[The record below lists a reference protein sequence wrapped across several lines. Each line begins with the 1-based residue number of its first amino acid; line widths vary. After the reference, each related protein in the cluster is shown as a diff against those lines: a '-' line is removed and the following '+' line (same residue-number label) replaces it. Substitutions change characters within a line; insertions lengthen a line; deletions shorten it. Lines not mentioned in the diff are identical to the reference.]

1 MKERL
6 QQLPKRLLELWN
18 KYTSKQK
25 TIIVSVFSGV
35 VLALAIL
42 IVLLSRTKYVT
53 LSTFE
58 TTNIATGVVQL
69 LKENGIKYKLQDDN
83 LTVEVDRKRQTDAV
97 VLVAQSDLEETGFGI
112 DDLLNTSISTTS
124 GERLTR
130 AHLYMQSDLK
140 KNIENMVGVDKA
152 IINYVPQ
159 DSSTTILTAKKDT
172 PASVFLTIN
181 DEFDKEETPV
191 SIAVAVAFAIGN
203 SSTEQIRVVDQY
215 GVMLYDGSDPD
226 EEEEITQDEIAAFK
240 NEIALAYKNL
250 VYAGF
255 AACQYQLTEVMPSI
269 TVNMDKK
276 ETYTERYYPDN
287 PDMEQGY
294 QSHYESYSA
303 TGVTNSGDIP
313 GTDSND
319 EVDYMLVNSMGGTS
333 SVDSESYDMIYN
345 KQITNE
351 IYETGVVDKES
362 SFISVVATHVEEV
375 SEAELREKELLT
387 EDMTYEQFQLLFGKP
402 VKTEPSEDLYQMV
415 AKATG
420 IPREN
425 IHITTYD
432 QYKFIEI
439 LEEPVNWEFILTI
452 VLAVLLLAFLAYV
465 VFRGMKPVEVTEVEP
480 ELNYS
485 EILAEHGNNASLEDV
500 EFGEKSE
507 TRILIEKFFDENP
520 ESVAMLLRTWLNDE
534 Y

>member
-1 MKERL
+1 MQERL
-6 QQLPKRLLELWN
+6 KQLPKRLLELWN

-69 LKENGIKYKLQDDN
+69 LDENGIKYKLLSDN
-83 LTVEVDRKRQTDAV
+83 LTVEVDQKRQTDAI

-112 DDLLNTSISTTS
+112 TDLLNTSISTTS

-130 AHLYMQSDLK
+130 SHLYLQSNLK
-140 KNIENMVGVDKA
+140 KEIEKMVGVEDA

-172 PASVFLTIN
+172 PASVFLTITN
-181 DEFDKEETPV
+181 EFDEKTTPE
-191 SIAVAVAFAIGN
+191 SIAVLVAYALGN
-203 SSTEQIRVVDQY
+203 ASTEEIRIVNQH
-215 GVMLYDGSDPD
+215 GVLLYDGPKPED
-226 EEEEITQDEIAAFK
+226 EKPTQDEIAAFK
-240 NEIALAYKNL
+240 NEITTAYKNL

-255 AACQYQLTEVMPSI
+255 LASGYALTEVMPSI

-276 ETYTERYYPDN
+276 ETYTERYYPDAEGA
-287 PDMEQGY
+287 EQGY
-294 QSHYESYSA
+294 FSHYVSYSA
-303 TGVTNSGDIP
+303 TGVSGDGDIP

-319 EVDYMLVNSMGGTS
+319 EPDYYLVGDLGS
-333 SVDSESYDMIYN
+333 SSSIDSETIDYVLN

-351 IYETGVVDKES
+351 IYEIGVVEKEES
-362 SFISVVATHVEEV
+362 YISVVATHVEEV
-375 SEAELREKELLT
+375 TEEMLRENGLLEEL
-387 EDMTYEQFQLLFGKP
+387 TYEQFKLRNSEP
-402 VKTEPSEDLYQMV
+402 VRKETESFLYDMV

-420 IPREN
+420 IPETN
-425 IHITTYD
+425 IHISTYD
-432 QYKFIEI
+432 QYKFVDIE
-439 LEEPVNWEFILTI
+439 EEPVDWEFILTI
-452 VLAVLLLAFLAYV
+452 VLAILLLAFLAYV
-465 VFRGMKPVEVTEVEP
+465 VFRGMSPVEVTEVEP

-485 EILAEHGNNASLEDV
+485 EILAEHGSNASLEDV

-520 ESVAMLLRTWLNDE
+520 ESVALLLRTWLNDE

>member
-1 MKERL
+1 MQERL
-6 QQLPKRLLELWN
+6 KQLPKRLLELWN

-69 LKENGIKYKLQDDN
+69 LDENGIKYKLKDDK
-83 LTVEVDRKRQTDAV
+83 LTVEVDEKRQTDAV
-97 VLVAQSDLEETGFGI
+97 VLVAQSDLEDDGFGI

-130 AHLYMQSDLK
+130 NHLRLQSELK
-140 KNIENMVGVDKA
+140 KDIKKMVGVDDA
-152 IINYVPQ
+152 NIHYVPQ
-159 DSSTTILTAKKDT
+159 DSSTTILTSKKNT
-172 PASVFLTIN
+172 PASVFLSIN
-181 DEFDKEETPV
+181 KEFDEDVTPE
-191 SIAVAVAFAIGN
+191 SIAVLVALALGN
-203 SSTEQIRVVDQY
+203 STTEEIRIVDQY
-215 GVMLYDGSDPD
+215 GVTLYDGPKPED
-226 EEEEITQDEIAAFK
+226 EEMTQDERVAFEEEID
-240 NEIALAYKNL
+240 LAYKNL

-255 AACQYQLTEVMPSI
+255 AACQYQLTEVMPDI
-269 TVNMDKK
+269 KVNYDRK
-276 ETYTERYYPDN
+276 EVYTERYYPDN

-319 EVDYMLVNSMGGTS
+319 EVDYMLVNSMGGS
-333 SVDSESYDMIYN
+333 SSIDSESYDMIYN
-345 KQITNE
+345 KQISNE
-351 IYETGVVDKES
+351 IYETGVVDKEE
-362 SFISVVATHVEEV
+362 SFISIVATHVEEV
-375 SEAELREKELLT
+375 SEAELREKGYLT
-387 EDMTYEQFQLLFGKP
+387 EDMTFESFKLQNGK
-402 VKTEPSEDLYQMV
+402 VKQTETSEDLYQMV

-425 IHITTYD
+425 IHIITQE
-432 QYKFIEI
+432 QYKFLEEV
-439 LEEPVNWEFILTI
+439 EEPVNWEFILTI

-465 VFRGMKPVEVTEVEP
+465 VFRGMAPVEVTEVEP

-520 ESVAMLLRTWLNDE
+520 ESVAMLLRTWLNED

>member
-1 MKERL
+1 MQERL
-6 QQLPKRLLELWN
+6 KELPKRLLELWN

-25 TIIVSVFSGV
+25 TIIITVFSGV

-69 LKENGIKYKLQDDN
+69 LEENGIKYKLLDDN
-83 LTVEVDRKRQTDAV
+83 LTVEVDQKRQTDAV
-97 VLVAQSDLEETGFGI
+97 VLVAQSDLEADGFGI
-112 DDLLNTSISTTS
+112 EDLLSTSISTTS

-130 AHLYMQSDLK
+130 NHLYLQSELK
-140 KNIENMVGVDKA
+140 QNIESWVGIDKA
-152 IINYVPQ
+152 SINYVPQ
-159 DSSTTILTAKKDT
+159 DSSTTILSSKKNI
-172 PASVFLTIN
+172 PASVFLTTN
-181 DEFDKEETPV
+181 KEFDEEVTPE
-191 SIAVAVAFAIGN
+191 AVAVAVAYALGN
-203 SSTEQIRVVDQY
+203 SSTEEIRVVNQY
-215 GVMLYDGSDPD
+215 GVILYDGPKPED
-226 EEEEITQDEIAAFK
+226 EEPTQDEIKAFK
-240 NEIALAYKNL
+240 DEIALAYKNL

-255 AACQYQLTEVMPSI
+255 AACQYQLTEVLPSI

-276 ETYTERYYPDN
+276 EVYTERYYPDN

-303 TGVTNSGDIP
+303 TGVTDSGDIP

-319 EVDYMLVNSMGGTS
+319 ETDYMLVNSMGGS
-333 SVDSESYDMIYN
+333 SSIDSESYDMIYN
-345 KQITNE
+345 KQISNE

-362 SFISVVATHVEEV
+362 STISVVATHVDEV
-375 SEAELREKELLT
+375 TEAELREKGLLT
-387 EDMTYEQFQLLFGKP
+387 EDMTYEQFQLLYGKP

-420 IPREN
+420 IPVEN

-432 QYKFIEI
+432 QYKFVEV

-507 TRILIEKFFDENP
+507 TRMLIEKFFDENP

>member
-1 MKERL
+1 MQERL
-6 QQLPKRLLELWN
+6 KQLPKRLLEIWN
-18 KYTSKQK
+18 KYTTKQK

-58 TTNIATGVVQL
+58 TTNMATGVVQL
-69 LKENGIKYKLQDDN
+69 LNENGIKNKLMDDE
-83 LTVEVDRKRQTDAV
+83 LTVEVDQKRQTDAI
-97 VLVAQSDLEETGFGI
+97 VLVSQSDLQETGFGI

-130 AHLYMQSDLK
+130 NHLYMQSNLK
-140 KNIENMVGVDKA
+140 KDIESMVGVDKA
-152 IINYVPQ
+152 TINYVPQ

-172 PASVFLTIN
+172 PASVFLTVN
-181 DEFDKEETPV
+181 EEFDETVTPE
-191 SIAVAVAFAIGN
+191 SIAVLVAKALGN
-203 SSTEQIRVVDQY
+203 STTEEIRIVNQR
-215 GVMLYDGSDPD
+215 GVLLYDGPKP
-226 EEEEITQDEIAAFK
+226 EEEEPTQDEIMAFK
-240 NEIALAYKNL
+240 DEIADAYKRI

-255 AACQYQLTEVMPSI
+255 VASGYELTEVMPAI
-269 TVNMDKK
+269 TVNMDKR
-276 ETYTERYYPDN
+276 ETYTERRYPDN

-303 TGVTNSGDIP
+303 TGVTGDGDIP

-319 EVDYMLVNSMGGTS
+319 EIDYYIAGDLGS
-333 SVDSESYDMIYN
+333 SSSIDSESIDFVLN
-345 KQITNE
+345 LQITNE
-351 IYETGVVDKES
+351 VYETGVVDKEDS
-362 SFISVVATHVEEV
+362 SISVVATHVEEV
-375 SEAELREKELLT
+375 TEAELREKAILT
-387 EDMTYEQFQLLFGKP
+387 EDMTYEQFKLLYGKP
-402 VKTEPSEDLYQMV
+402 EKTEPSEDLYQMV

-432 QYKFIEI
+432 QYKFVEIEA
-439 LEEPVNWEFILTI
+439 EPVNWEFILTI

-520 ESVAMLLRTWLNDE
+520 ESVALLLRAWLNDE

>member
-1 MKERL
+1 MQERL
-6 QQLPKRLLELWN
+6 KQLPKRLLEIWN
-18 KYTSKQK
+18 KYTTKQK

-58 TTNIATGVVQL
+58 TTNMATGVVQL
-69 LKENGIKYKLQDDN
+69 LNENGIKNKLMDDE
-83 LTVEVDRKRQTDAV
+83 LTVEVDQKRQTDAI
-97 VLVAQSDLEETGFGI
+97 VLVSQSDLQETGFGI

-130 AHLYMQSDLK
+130 NHLYMQSNLK
-140 KNIENMVGVDKA
+140 KDIESMVGVDKA
-152 IINYVPQ
+152 TINYVPQ

-172 PASVFLTIN
+172 PASVFLTVN
-181 DEFDKEETPV
+181 EEFDENVTPE
-191 SIAVAVAFAIGN
+191 SIAVLVAKALGN
-203 SSTEQIRVVDQY
+203 STTEEIRIVNQR
-215 GVMLYDGSDPD
+215 GVLLYDGPKP
-226 EEEEITQDEIAAFK
+226 EEEEPTQDEIMAFK
-240 NEIALAYKNL
+240 DEIADAYKRI

-255 AACQYQLTEVMPSI
+255 VASGYELTEVMPAI
-269 TVNMDKK
+269 TVNMDKR
-276 ETYTERYYPDN
+276 ETYTERRYPDN

-303 TGVTNSGDIP
+303 TGVTGDGDIP

-319 EVDYMLVNSMGGTS
+319 EIDYYIAGDLGS
-333 SVDSESYDMIYN
+333 SSSIDSESIDFVLN
-345 KQITNE
+345 LQITNE
-351 IYETGVVDKES
+351 VYETGVVDKEDS
-362 SFISVVATHVEEV
+362 SISVVATHVEEV
-375 SEAELREKELLT
+375 TEAELREKEILT
-387 EDMTYEQFQLLFGKP
+387 EDMTYEQFKLLYGKP
-402 VKTEPSEDLYQMV
+402 EKTEPSEDLYQMV

-432 QYKFIEI
+432 QYKFVEIEA
-439 LEEPVNWEFILTI
+439 EPVNWEFILTI

-520 ESVAMLLRTWLNDE
+520 ESVALLLRAWLNDE

>member
-1 MKERL
+1 MQERL
-6 QQLPKRLLELWN
+6 KQLPKRLLELWN

-58 TTNIATGVVQL
+58 TTNMATGVVQL
-69 LKENGIKYKLQDDN
+69 LGENGIKYKLLNDN
-83 LTVEVDRKRQTDAV
+83 LTVEVDKKRQTDAI
-97 VLVAQSDLEETGFGI
+97 VLVAQSDLQDTGFGI

-130 AHLYMQSDLK
+130 SHLYLQSDLK
-140 KNIENMVGVDKA
+140 KQIEAMVGVENAK
-152 IINYVPQ
+152 INYVAQ
-159 DSSTTILTAKKDT
+159 DSSTSILTAKKDT
-172 PASVFLTIN
+172 PASVFLTVN
-181 DEFDKEETPV
+181 KDFDENKSPE
-191 SIAVAVAFAIGN
+191 SIAVLVAYALGN
-203 SSTEQIRVVDQY
+203 SSTEEIRIVNQW
-215 GVMLYDGSDPD
+215 GVLLYDGPKPED
-226 EEEEITQDEIAAFK
+226 EEMTQDEVAAFK
-240 NEIALAYKNL
+240 NEIFLAYKNL

-255 AACQYQLTEVMPSI
+255 VANQYQLTEVMPSI

-303 TGVTNSGDIP
+303 TGVTGDGDIP

-319 EVDYMLVNSMGGTS
+319 EQDYMLVNSMGGS
-333 SVDSESYDMIYN
+333 SSIDSESIDRIYN

-351 IYETGVVDKES
+351 IYETGVVDKDS
-362 SFISVVATHVEEV
+362 SSISVVATHVEEV
-375 SEAELREKELLT
+375 TEAELREKQLLT
-387 EDMTYEQFQLLFGKP
+387 EDMTYEQFQLLYGKP

-432 QYKFIEI
+432 QYKFVEE
-439 LEEPVNWEFILTI
+439 LKEPVNWEFILTI

-465 VFRGMKPVEVTEVEP
+465 VFRGMSPVEVTEVEP

-485 EILAEHGNNASLEDV
+485 EILAEHGNNTSLEDV

-507 TRILIEKFFDENP
+507 TRILIEKFFDDNP
-520 ESVAMLLRTWLNDE
+520 ESVAMLLRAWLNDD

>member
-1 MKERL
+1 MQERL
-6 QQLPKRLLELWN
+6 KELPKRLLELWN

-25 TIIVSVFSGV
+25 TIIISVFSCV

-69 LKENGIKYKLQDDN
+69 LDESGIKYKLLDDN
-83 LTVEVDRKRQTDAV
+83 LTVEVDEKRQTDAV
-97 VLVAQSDLEETGFGI
+97 VLVAQSDLQEDGFGI
-112 DDLLNTSISTTS
+112 EDLLSTSISTTS

-130 AHLYMQSDLK
+130 NHLYLQSELK
-140 KNIENMVGVDKA
+140 QKVEAMVGVDEA
-152 IINYVPQ
+152 DIHYVPQ
-159 DSSTTILTAKKDT
+159 DSSTTLLTGKKNT
-172 PASVFLTIN
+172 PASVFLTVN
-181 DEFDKEETPV
+181 EEFNKTVMPE
-191 SIAVAVAFAIGN
+191 SIAVAVAHALGN
-203 SSTEQIRVVDQY
+203 TTTDEIRVVDQY
-215 GVMLYDGSDPD
+215 GVLLYDGPKPED
-226 EEEEITQDEIAAFK
+226 EDMTQDEIEAFK
-240 NEIALAYKNL
+240 DEISLAYKNL

-255 AACQYQLTEVMPSI
+255 VANRYELTEVMPSI
-269 TVNMDKK
+269 SVNMDQK

-294 QSHYESYSA
+294 QLHYESYSA
-303 TGVTNSGDIP
+303 TGVTGDGDIP

-319 EVDYMLVNSMGGTS
+319 EVDYMLVNSMGGSS
-333 SVDSESYDMIYN
+333 SVDSESIDFVYN

-351 IYETGVVDKES
+351 IYETGVVDKETS
-362 SFISVVATHVEEV
+362 SISVVATHVDEV

-387 EDMTYEQFQLLFGKP
+387 EDMTYEQFKLLYGKP
-402 VKTEPSEDLYQMV
+402 RQTQPPEDLYLMV
-415 AKATG
+415 AMATG

-425 IHITTYD
+425 IHIITYD
-432 QYKFIEI
+432 QYKFVEV
-439 LEEPVNWEFILTI
+439 LEEPLDWEFVLTI

-520 ESVAMLLRTWLNDE
+520 ESVAMLLRAWLNDE

>member
-1 MKERL
+1 MQERL
-6 QQLPKRLLELWN
+6 KELPKRLLELWN

-69 LKENGIKYKLQDDN
+69 LDENGIKYKLLDDN

-97 VLVAQSDLEETGFGI
+97 VLVAQSDLEEDGFGI

-130 AHLYMQSDLK
+130 NHLYLQSDLK
-140 KNIENMVGVDKA
+140 KNIESMVGVDAAKV
-152 IINYVPQ
+152 NYVPQ
-159 DSSTTILTAKKDT
+159 DSSTTILTAKKNT

-181 DEFDKEETPV
+181 EEFDETVTPE
-191 SIAVAVAFAIGN
+191 SVAVMVAYALGN
-203 SSTEQIRVVDQY
+203 STTEEIRVVNQY
-215 GVMLYDGSDPD
+215 GVILYDGPKPED
-226 EEEEITQDEIAAFK
+226 EEPTRDEIAAFK
-240 NEIALAYKNL
+240 DEIALAYKNL

-255 AACQYQLTEVMPSI
+255 VASQYQLTEVMPSI

-276 ETYTERYYPDN
+276 EVYTERYYPDGEG
-287 PDMEQGY
+287 MEQGY

-303 TGVTNSGDIP
+303 TGVTGDGDIP

-319 EVDYMLVNSMGGTS
+319 EVDYMLVNSMGGS
-333 SVDSESYDMIYN
+333 SSIDSESIDFIYN
-345 KQITNE
+345 KQISNE
-351 IYETGVVDKES
+351 IYETGVVDKETS
-362 SFISVVATHVEEV
+362 TISVVATHVEEV
-375 SEAELREKELLT
+375 SEAELREKEILT
-387 EDMTYEQFQLLFGKP
+387 EDMTYEQFQLLYGKP

-420 IPREN
+420 IPVEN

-432 QYKFIEI
+432 QYKFLEE

-465 VFRGMKPVEVTEVEP
+465 VFRGMAPVEVTEVEP

-520 ESVAMLLRTWLNDE
+520 ESVAMLLRAWLNDE

>member
-1 MKERL
+1 MQERL
-6 QQLPKRLLELWN
+6 KELPKRLLELWN

-25 TIIVSVFSGV
+25 TIIISVFSGV

-69 LKENGIKYKLQDDN
+69 LDENGIKYKLKDDK
-83 LTVEVDRKRQTDAV
+83 LTVEVDQKRQTDAV

-112 DDLLNTSISTTS
+112 NDLLNTSISTTS

-130 AHLYMQSDLK
+130 NHLYMQSNLK
-140 KNIENMVGVDKA
+140 KDIEDMVGVDDA
-152 IINYVPQ
+152 SIHYVPQ

-172 PASVFLTIN
+172 PASVFLTVN
-181 DEFDKEETPV
+181 KEFDTEVTPE
-191 SIAVAVAFAIGN
+191 SIAVLVAKALGN
-203 SSTEQIRVVDQY
+203 STTDEIRVVNQY
-215 GVMLYDGSDPD
+215 GVILYDGPKPED
-226 EEEEITQDEIAAFK
+226 EEPTHDEIKAFK
-240 NEIALAYKNL
+240 DEISLAYKNL

-255 AACQYQLTEVMPSI
+255 AANQFQLTEVLPSI

-276 ETYTERYYPDN
+276 EVYTERYYPDKD
-287 PDMEQGY
+287 DMEQGY

-303 TGVTNSGDIP
+303 TGVTNDGDIP

-319 EVDYMLVNSMGGTS
+319 EVDYMIVNSMGGS
-333 SVDSESYDMIYN
+333 SSIDSESYDMIYN
-345 KQITNE
+345 KQISNE
-351 IYETGVVDKES
+351 IYETGVVDKDTS
-362 SFISVVATHVEEV
+362 SISVVATHVEEV
-375 SEAELREKELLT
+375 SEAELREKELLA
-387 EDMTYEQFQLLFGKP
+387 EDMTYEQFKLLYGKP

-432 QYKFIEI
+432 QYKFLEV
-439 LEEPVNWEFILTI
+439 LEEPINWEFILTI

-465 VFRGMKPVEVTEVEP
+465 VFRGMSPVEVTEVEP

-485 EILAEHGNNASLEDV
+485 EILAEHGSNASLEDV

>member
-1 MKERL
+1 MQERL
-6 QQLPKRLLELWN
+6 KELPKRLLELWN

-25 TIIVSVFSGV
+25 TIIISVFSGL

-58 TTNIATGVVQL
+58 NTNVATGVVQL
-69 LKENGIKYKLQDDN
+69 LQENGIKYKLQDDN
-83 LTVEVDRKRQTDAV
+83 LTVEVDQKRQTDAV

-112 DDLLNTSISTTS
+112 DDLLSTSISTTS

-130 AHLYMQSDLK
+130 NHLYMQSNLK
-140 KNIENMVGVDKA
+140 KDIESMVGVDSA
-152 IINYVPQ
+152 RINYVPQ
-159 DSSTTILTAKKDT
+159 DSSTTILTSQKDT
-172 PASVFLTIN
+172 PASVFLTVN
-181 DEFDKEETPV
+181 EEFDEDVTPEA
-191 SIAVAVAFAIGN
+191 IAVTVAYALGN
-203 SSTEQIRVVDQY
+203 STTEEIRVVNQY
-215 GVMLYDGSDPD
+215 GVILFDGPKPED
-226 EEEEITQDEIAAFK
+226 EEPTQDEIKAFK
-240 NEIALAYKNL
+240 DEISLAYKNL

-255 AACQYQLTEVMPSI
+255 AANNYQLTEVMPSI
-269 TVNMDKK
+269 TINMDKK

-294 QSHYESYSA
+294 QLHYESYSA
-303 TGVTNSGDIP
+303 TGVTGDGDIP

-319 EVDYMLVNSMGGTS
+319 EVDYMLVNSMGGSS
-333 SVDSESYDMIYN
+333 SVDSESIDFVYN

-351 IYETGVVDKES
+351 IYETGVVDKETS
-362 SFISVVATHVEEV
+362 SISVVATHVDEV
-375 SEAELREKELLT
+375 TEAELREKEILT
-387 EDMTYEQFQLLFGKP
+387 EDMTYEQFKLLNGKP
-402 VKTEPSEDLYQMV
+402 VKTEPHDDLYEMV

-425 IHITTYD
+425 IHITTYS
-432 QYKFIEI
+432 QYKFVEI
-439 LEEPVNWEFILTI
+439 VEEPVDWEFILTI

>member
-1 MKERL
+1 MQERL
-6 QQLPKRLLELWN
+6 KELPKRLLELWN

-25 TIIVSVFSGV
+25 TIIVSVFSGI
-35 VLALAIL
+35 VLALAVL

-58 TTNIATGVVQL
+58 TTEVATGVVQL
-69 LKENGIKYKLQDDN
+69 LDENGIKYKLLNDN
-83 LTVEVDRKRQTDAV
+83 LTVEVDQKRQTDAV

-112 DDLLNTSISTTS
+112 PDLLSTSISTTS

-130 AHLYMQSDLK
+130 AHLYMQSNLK
-140 KNIENMVGVDKA
+140 KDIESMVGVDSA
-152 IINYVPQ
+152 RINYVPQ

-172 PASVFLTIN
+172 PASVFLSVN
-181 DEFDKEETPV
+181 DEFDEEVTPV
-191 SIAVAVAFAIGN
+191 SIAVLVAYSLGN
-203 SSTEQIRVVDQY
+203 ASTEQIRVVNQY
-215 GVMLYDGSDPD
+215 GVILYDGSDPD
-226 EEEEITQDEIAAFK
+226 EEEEMTQDEIEAFK
-240 NEIALAYKNL
+240 AEINLAYKNL

-255 AACQYQLTEVMPSI
+255 VANQYQLTEVMPSI

-287 PDMEQGY
+287 PNMEQGY

-303 TGVTNSGDIP
+303 TGVTDSGDIP

-319 EVDYMLVNSMGGTS
+319 ETDYMLVNSMGGSS
-333 SVDSESYDMIYN
+333 SVDSESIDFIYN

-351 IYETGVVDKES
+351 IYETGVVDKQTS
-362 SFISVVATHVEEV
+362 SISVVATHIDEV
-375 SEAELREKELLT
+375 SEAELREKGLLT
-387 EDMTYEQFQLLFGKP
+387 EEMTYEQFKLINGKP
-402 VKTEPSEDLYQMV
+402 TKTTPHDDLYEMV

-420 IPREN
+420 IPKAN

-432 QYKFIEI
+432 QYKFVEV
-439 LEEPVNWEFILTI
+439 LEEPVDWEFILTI
-452 VLAVLLLAFLAYV
+452 VLAILLLAFLAYV

-520 ESVAMLLRTWLNDE
+520 ESVALLLRTWLNDD

>member
-1 MKERL
+1 MQERL
-6 QQLPKRLLELWN
+6 KELPKRLLELWN

-25 TIIVSVFSGV
+25 TIIISVFSGV

-69 LKENGIKYKLQDDN
+69 LQENGIKYKLQDDN
-83 LTVEVDRKRQTDAV
+83 LTVEVDQKRQTDAV

-130 AHLYMQSDLK
+130 NHLYMQSTLK
-140 KNIENMVGVDKA
+140 KDIEKMVGVENA
-152 IINYVPQ
+152 NIHYVPQ
-159 DSSTTILTAKKDT
+159 DSSTTILTTQKDT
-172 PASVFLTIN
+172 PASVFLTVN
-181 DEFDKEETPV
+181 DEFDEVETPE
-191 SIAVAVAFAIGN
+191 SIAVTVAYALGN
-203 SSTEQIRVVDQY
+203 ATTEQIRVVNQY
-215 GVMLYDGSDPD
+215 GVILYDGPKPEDAEP
-226 EEEEITQDEIAAFK
+226 THDEIAAFK
-240 NEIALAYKNL
+240 DEIALAYKNL

-255 AACQYQLTEVMPSI
+255 AACQFQLTEVMPSI

-276 ETYTERYYPDN
+276 EVYTERYYPDN

-303 TGVTNSGDIP
+303 TGVTGEGDIP

-319 EVDYMLVNSMGGTS
+319 EVDYMLVKGLGGS
-333 SVDSESYDMIYN
+333 SSIDSESIDYIYN
-345 KQITNE
+345 KQISNE
-351 IYETGVVDKES
+351 IYETGVVDKDTS
-362 SFISVVATHVEEV
+362 TISVVATHVEEV
-375 SEAELREKELLT
+375 TEAELREKELLT
-387 EDMTYEQFQLLFGKP
+387 EDMTYEQFQLLYGKP

-420 IPREN
+420 IPVEN

-432 QYKFIEI
+432 QYKFVEI
-439 LEEPVNWEFILTI
+439 LEEPLNWEFILTI

-507 TRILIEKFFDENP
+507 TRMLIEKFFDENP

>member
-1 MKERL
+1 MQERL
-6 QQLPKRLLELWN
+6 KELPKRLLELWN

-69 LKENGIKYKLQDDN
+69 LDENGIKYKLLDDN
-83 LTVEVDRKRQTDAV
+83 LTVEVDQKRQTDAV
-97 VLVAQSDLEETGFGI
+97 VLVAQSDLEEDGFGI

-130 AHLYMQSDLK
+130 NHLYLQSDLK
-140 KNIENMVGVDKA
+140 KNIESMVGVDSAK
-152 IINYVPQ
+152 INYVPQ
-159 DSSTTILTAKKDT
+159 DSSTTILTAKKNT
-172 PASVFLTIN
+172 PASVFLTVN
-181 DEFDKEETPV
+181 EEFDETVTPE
-191 SIAVAVAFAIGN
+191 SIAVMVAYALGN
-203 SSTEQIRVVDQY
+203 STTEEIRVVNQY
-215 GVMLYDGSDPD
+215 GVILYDGPKPED
-226 EEEEITQDEIAAFK
+226 EEMTQDEIAAFK
-240 NEIALAYKNL
+240 DEIALAYKNL

-255 AACQYQLTEVMPSI
+255 AANQYQLTEVMPSI

-276 ETYTERYYPDN
+276 EVYTERYYPDGE
-287 PDMEQGY
+287 DMEQGY
-294 QSHYESYSA
+294 QLHYESYSA
-303 TGVTNSGDIP
+303 TGVTGDGDIP

-319 EVDYMLVNSMGGTS
+319 EVDYMIVNSMGGS
-333 SVDSESYDMIYN
+333 SSIDSESIDFVYN
-345 KQITNE
+345 KQISNE
-351 IYETGVVDKES
+351 IYETGVVDKETS
-362 SFISVVATHVEEV
+362 SISVVATHVEEV
-375 SEAELREKELLT
+375 TEAELREKELLA
-387 EDMTYEQFQLLFGKP
+387 EDMTYEQFQLLYGKP
-402 VKTEPSEDLYQMV
+402 VKTETSEDLYQMV
-415 AKATG
+415 AMATG

-432 QYKFIEI
+432 QYKFVEI
-439 LEEPVNWEFILTI
+439 LEEPVDWEFILTI

-465 VFRGMKPVEVTEVEP
+465 VFRGMSPIAVTEVEP

-520 ESVAMLLRTWLNDE
+520 ESVALLLRSWLSDD

>member
-1 MKERL
+1 MQERL
-6 QQLPKRLLELWN
+6 KQLPKRLLEIWN
-18 KYTSKQK
+18 KYTTKQK

-35 VLALAIL
+35 VLALAVL

-69 LKENGIKYKLQDDN
+69 LDENGIKYKLLEDE
-83 LTVEVDRKRQTDAV
+83 LTVEVDEKRQTDAV
-97 VLVAQSDLEETGFGI
+97 VLVAQSDLQETGFGI

-130 AHLYMQSDLK
+130 RHLYMQSTLK
-140 KNIENMVGVDKA
+140 KDIESMVGVDKA
-152 IINYVPQ
+152 TIHYVPQ

-172 PASVFLTIN
+172 PASVFLTVN
-181 DEFDKEETPV
+181 EEFDQDVTPE
-191 SIAVAVAFAIGN
+191 SIAVTVAYALGN
-203 SSTEQIRVVDQY
+203 SSTEQIRVVNQY
-215 GVMLYDGSDPD
+215 GVILYDGPKPED
-226 EEEEITQDEIAAFK
+226 EEKTRDEIAAFK
-240 NEIALAYKNL
+240 DEITLAYKNL

-255 AACQYQLTEVMPSI
+255 AANQYQLTEVMPSLTI
-269 TVNMDKK
+269 NMDKK

-303 TGVTNSGDIP
+303 TGVTGDGDIP
-313 GTDSND
+313 GTDPND
-319 EVDYMLVNSMGGTS
+319 ETDYMIVNSMGGS
-333 SVDSESYDMIYN
+333 SSIDSESIDFLYN

-351 IYETGVVDKES
+351 IYETGVVEKETS
-362 SFISVVATHVEEV
+362 SISVVATHVDEV
-375 SEAELREKELLT
+375 TEAELREKGLLT
-387 EDMTYEQFQLLFGKP
+387 EDMTYEQFKLLYGKP

-415 AKATG
+415 AKSTG

-432 QYKFIEI
+432 QYKFVEQ
-439 LEEPVNWEFILTI
+439 LEEPVDWEFILTI

-485 EILAEHGNNASLEDV
+485 EILAEHGSNASLEDV

-507 TRILIEKFFDENP
+507 TRLLIEKFFEENP
-520 ESVAMLLRTWLNDE
+520 ESVAMLLRAWLNDE

>member
-58 TTNIATGVVQL
+58 TTNVATGVVQL
-69 LKENGIKYKLQDDN
+69 LEENGIKYKLLDDN
-83 LTVEVDRKRQTDAV
+83 LTVEVDEKRQTDAV
-97 VLVAQSDLEETGFGI
+97 VLVAQSDLEDDGFGI
-112 DDLLNTSISTTS
+112 EDLLNTSISTTS

-130 AHLYMQSDLK
+130 NHLYLQSDLK
-140 KNIENMVGVDKA
+140 KDIEKMVGVDDA
-152 IINYVPQ
+152 NIHYVPQ
-159 DSSTTILTAKKDT
+159 DSSTTILTAKKNT
-172 PASVFLTIN
+172 PASVFLSVN
-181 DEFDKEETPV
+181 KEFDEEVTPE
-191 SIAVAVAFAIGN
+191 SIAVLVALALGN
-203 SSTEQIRVVDQY
+203 STTEEIRIVNQY
-215 GVMLYDGSDPD
+215 GVTLYDGPKPED
-226 EEEEITQDEIAAFK
+226 EEMTQDEIKAFK
-240 NEIALAYKNL
+240 DEIALAYKNL

-255 AACQYQLTEVMPSI
+255 AANQYQLTEVMPSI

-276 ETYTERYYPDN
+276 EVYTERYYPDN

-303 TGVTNSGDIP
+303 TGVTGDGDIP

-319 EVDYMLVNSMGGTS
+319 EVDYMIVNSLGGS
-333 SVDSESYDMIYN
+333 SSIDSESYDMIYN
-345 KQITNE
+345 KQISTE
-351 IYETGVVDKES
+351 IYETGVVDKETS
-362 SFISVVATHVEEV
+362 SISVVATHVEEV
-375 SEAELREKELLT
+375 SEAELREKELLA
-387 EDMTYEQFQLLFGKP
+387 EDMTYEQFQLLYGKP

-415 AKATG
+415 AKTTG

-425 IHITTYD
+425 IHIITYD
-432 QYKFIEI
+432 QYKFLEEV
-439 LEEPVNWEFILTI
+439 EEPVNWEFILTI

-465 VFRGMKPVEVTEVEP
+465 VFRGMSPVEVTEVEP

-520 ESVAMLLRTWLNDE
+520 ESVALLLRTWLNDE

>member
-1 MKERL
+1 MQERL
-6 QQLPKRLLELWN
+6 KELPKRLLELWN
-18 KYTSKQK
+18 KYTTKQK
-25 TIIVSVFSGV
+25 TIIISVLSGV
-35 VLALAIL
+35 ILALAIL

-53 LSTFE
+53 LSTFG

-69 LKENGIKYKLQDDN
+69 LDENGIKYKLLDDN
-83 LTVEVDRKRQTDAV
+83 LTVEVDQKRQTDAV
-97 VLVAQSDLEETGFGI
+97 VLVAQSDLQETGFTI

-130 AHLYMQSDLK
+130 NHLYLQSNLK
-140 KNIENMVGVDKA
+140 KDIESMVGVDKA
-152 IINYVPQ
+152 TINYVPQ
-159 DSSTTILTAKKDT
+159 DSSTTILTSKKNT
-172 PASVFLTIN
+172 TASVFLTVN
-181 DEFDKEETPV
+181 DEFDKDVTPEA
-191 SIAVAVAFAIGN
+191 IAVQVAYALGN
-203 SSTEQIRVVDQY
+203 SSTEEIRVVNQY
-215 GVMLYDGSDPD
+215 GVILYDGPKPED
-226 EEEEITQDEIAAFK
+226 EEMTRDEIAAFK
-240 NEIALAYKNL
+240 DEISLAYKNL

-255 AACQYQLTEVMPSI
+255 AANNYQLTEVMPSI

-276 ETYTERYYPDN
+276 EVYTERYYPDD

-303 TGVTNSGDIP
+303 TGVTGDGDIP

-319 EVDYMLVNSMGGTS
+319 EVDYMLVNSMGGS
-333 SVDSESYDMIYN
+333 SSIDSESYDMIYN
-345 KQITNE
+345 KQISNE
-351 IYETGVVDKES
+351 IYETGVVDKDTS
-362 SFISVVATHVEEV
+362 SISVVATHVEEV
-375 SEAELREKELLT
+375 TEAELREKELLT
-387 EDMTYEQFQLLFGKP
+387 EDMTYEQFQLLYGKP

-420 IPREN
+420 IPVEN

-432 QYKFIEI
+432 QYKFVEI
-439 LEEPVNWEFILTI
+439 VEEPVDWEFILTI

-465 VFRGMKPVEVTEVEP
+465 VFRGMAPVEVTEVEP